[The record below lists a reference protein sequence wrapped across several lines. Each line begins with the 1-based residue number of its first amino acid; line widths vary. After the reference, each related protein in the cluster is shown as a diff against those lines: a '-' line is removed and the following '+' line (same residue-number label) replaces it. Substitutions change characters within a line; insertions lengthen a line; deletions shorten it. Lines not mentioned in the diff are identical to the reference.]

1 MKNILTIFLF
11 ISLFLFN
18 NSLNAKI
25 KNKIVVKIENQII
38 TNYEI
43 KNKILVSLILD
54 NKEINQENINN
65 LKNQTLESLILL
77 KLKK

>member
-1 MKNILTIFLF
+1 MIKSILKIILL
-11 ISLFLFN
+11 ISLFLYH

-54 NKEINQENINN
+54 NK
-65 LKNQTLESLILL
+65 
-77 KLKK
+77 